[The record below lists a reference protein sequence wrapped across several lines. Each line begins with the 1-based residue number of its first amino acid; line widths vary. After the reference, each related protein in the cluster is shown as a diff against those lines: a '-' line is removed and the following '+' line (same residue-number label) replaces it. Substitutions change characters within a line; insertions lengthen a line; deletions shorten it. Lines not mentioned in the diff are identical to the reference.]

1 MVAPFSRTPDH
12 RHRQMGR
19 DLPRLR
25 VVVILMLLREALA
38 GDGEGRVA

>member
-1 MVAPFSRTPDH
+1 MVPPLARAPDH
-12 RHRQMGR
+12 GHRQMGR
-19 DLPRLR
+19 DLPLFG